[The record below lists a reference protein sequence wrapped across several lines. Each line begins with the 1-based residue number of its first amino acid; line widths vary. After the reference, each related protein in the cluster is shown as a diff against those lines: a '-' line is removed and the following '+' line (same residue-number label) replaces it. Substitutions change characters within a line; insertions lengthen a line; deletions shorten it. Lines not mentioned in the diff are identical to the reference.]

1 MFRERASQGY
11 QIEIRGYNR
20 DAGARKEAERLSRCK
35 VDGVGTTIWWNA
47 SGSNCVVDD
56 FHLSR
61 GWDVGS
67 SDPEDAKREF
77 SLLIEL
83 DAETENDARRVT
95 EVFCAKAQVHACSLL
110 EGLES
115 GIDEY
120 DVSAGWRE
128 GPDEGLE
135 R

>member
-1 MFRERASQGY
+1 MGY

-35 VDGVGTTIWWNA
+35 VDGVGTTIWLNA

-56 FHLSR
+56 FHPSR

-77 SLLIEL
+77 SLLI
-83 DAETENDARRVT
+83 
-95 EVFCAKAQVHACSLL
+95 
-110 EGLES
+110 
-115 GIDEY
+115 
-120 DVSAGWRE
+120 
-128 GPDEGLE
+128 
-135 R
+135 